1 MQRADFSAE
10 RTVGSAKLKTKSD
23 ERKESY
29 MMCIAAMRNMTAAI
43 KGRNALEAAGI
54 RCTIVSLEHTLTK
67 RGCAYGLSF
76 ACAYLEKAK
85 SVLSSRRIN
94 YGEILGG
101 S

>member
-1 MQRADFSAE
+1 
-10 RTVGSAKLKTKSD
+10 
-23 ERKESY
+23 

-43 KGRNALEAAGI
+43 KGRSAVGI
-54 RCTIVSLEHTLTK
+54 HCAIVSLEPTLTK

-76 ACAYLEKAK
+76 ACAHLERAK

-101 S
+101 R